1 MEFGLSEKVIERINE
16 VFTEKIGVNRVVIY
30 GSRAKGN
37 YRKGSDI
44 DLCIMDANLTLNDII
59 ELAGSLDEL
68 MLPYEIDLSD
78 YNKLTNENLKDHIK
92 RVGRIFWIRSCD

>member
-1 MEFGLSEKVIERINE
+1 MEFGLSEEVIGRITS
-16 VFTEKIGVNRVVIY
+16 VFGEMVGVNRVIIY

-44 DLCIMDANLTLNDII
+44 DLCIMDADLSINDII
-59 ELAGSLDEL
+59 KISVRLDEL

-78 YNKLTNENLKDHIK
+78 YNKLTNEKLKDHIK
-92 RVGRIFWIRSCD
+92 RAGRIFWSRF